1 MGSQLKA
8 HCSRLIAALYKDVWS
23 KYFKWFCLAVSSIC
37 RIFGDKKR
45 VGHGND
51 EERTEAIG
59 RGKV

>member
-1 MGSQLKA
+1 MG
-8 HCSRLIAALYKDVWS
+8 SRLIAALYKDVWS
-23 KYFKWFCLAVSSIC
+23 KYFTWFCLAVSSIC